1 MVNTATI
8 QWIHS
13 TTNYHEAKVMT
24 SKKKKKKKKTE
35 DTCTFCFRNTPT
47 GKAGQTFAPF
57 TQPLRR
63 NQPCHRLH
71 STITKVNTCTRTYR
85 YYYLRKYPNRE
96 NKENV
101 CQVCQPPINLGFHF
115 PSTWLDNN
123 EIIHVSIYFQ
133 AHPALA
139 LQLAT
144 TYQCCIQAQSL
155 PNMSNKCLWYR
166 WTTPQYERS
175 TIISFQHQCLTN
187 TNSASQQM
195 CGAWNYS
202 NLLQI
207 ATRISDQQ
215 I

>member
-1 MVNTATI
+1 M
-8 QWIHS
+8 
-13 TTNYHEAKVMT
+13 TT
-24 SKKKKKKKKTE
+24 KKKPE

-57 TQPLRR
+57 ALPLRR
-63 NQPCHRLH
+63 NQPCHRLC
-71 STITKVNTCTRTYR
+71 STIMKIIHVHACTYIITYR
-85 YYYLRKYPNRE
+85 NTPTGKARKNARH
-96 NKENV
+96 V
-101 CQVCQPPINLGFHF
+101 RRPPKNPGFHF
-115 PSTWLDNN
+115 RSSTWLDNN

-133 AHPALA
+133 AHPAQA

-144 TYQCCIQAQSL
+144 TYQCCIQAQSW
-155 PNMSNKCLWYR
+155 PNISNNCLWYR

-187 TNSASQQM
+187 TNSASQQT
-195 CGAWNYS
+195 CGAWSYS

-215 I
+215 IW